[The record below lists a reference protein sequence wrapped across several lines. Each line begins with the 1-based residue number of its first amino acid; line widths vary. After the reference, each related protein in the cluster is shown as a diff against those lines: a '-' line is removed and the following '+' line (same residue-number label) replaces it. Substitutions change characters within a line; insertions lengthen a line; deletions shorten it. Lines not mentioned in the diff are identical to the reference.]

1 MPPMAIVPIAHA
13 GYHQAMRPVYTLAE
27 AGEKDRELIGRY
39 GLCEASLIDSAA
51 MGAFRLAGSF
61 LAGRIAIAVGPGNNG
76 SDGIELA
83 ALLHRSGYDVSVLY
97 LSPKGNAENMRRRKA
112 LDPAIPVVSSLA
124 GFDTVVD
131 ALFGFGIDPSRTEYL
146 EVVRDI
152 PPKAAVIAL
161 DVPAGFSLKADA
173 TVCFMAPKAE
183 MYLPSNRGK
192 CGEILHFNPGFPE
205 EGLCGGSIH
214 LLGDDDSSIH
224 QIGIADFKNT
234 RGHVLAIGG
243 SCRYPGAL
251 RLLCRSC
258 FAVGAGL
265 VTVLTDEKSV
275 FTEHPS
281 LIPYHGSDFA
291 GFSSIAIGP
300 GWDEGHR
307 DIFDMAASSARPM
320 AIDADAL
327 RFVPGHRFGWHAVL
341 TPHVGEYRSLMKGL
355 GLEDGLGDADSLVQ
369 SLRRASAMLE
379 AVIVLKAASVWI
391 ADADGI
397 YIYDG
402 ANPSLGVAGSGDVL
416 AGIIGTLLAQ
426 GEEPL
431 AAAMDGVILHQRA
444 GRKAHAEYGY
454 YPAEGLI
461 LEVGR
466 LR

>member
-51 MGAFRLAGSF
+51 MGAFRLARSF

-83 ALLHRSGYDVSVLY
+83 ALLHSSGYDVSVLY

-161 DVPAGFSLKADA
+161 DVPTGFSLKADA

-251 RLLCRSC
+251 RLLCRPC
-258 FAVGAGL
+258 FAAGAGVTGAGAGL
-265 VTVLTDEKSV
+265 RT
-275 FTEHPS
+275 
-281 LIPYHGSDFA
+281 
-291 GFSSIAIGP
+291 
-300 GWDEGHR
+300 
-307 DIFDMAASSARPM
+307 
-320 AIDADAL
+320 
-327 RFVPGHRFGWHAVL
+327 
-341 TPHVGEYRSLMKGL
+341 
-355 GLEDGLGDADSLVQ
+355 
-369 SLRRASAMLE
+369 
-379 AVIVLKAASVWI
+379 
-391 ADADGI
+391 
-397 YIYDG
+397 
-402 ANPSLGVAGSGDVL
+402 
-416 AGIIGTLLAQ
+416 
-426 GEEPL
+426 
-431 AAAMDGVILHQRA
+431 
-444 GRKAHAEYGY
+444 
-454 YPAEGLI
+454 
-461 LEVGR
+461 
-466 LR
+466 